1 MKRQP
6 EMLLSQHELAAA
18 YAETLRF
25 VSISRKLI
33 PSDET
38 RQCMADAVRNFYELL
53 EARFESKRF
62 QKVTVSQSAK
72 TKRSRNL
79 SDRDAA

>member
-1 MKRQP
+1 MKKQP
-6 EMLLSQHELAAA
+6 EMLSRYELATA

-53 EARFESKRF
+53 EARLESKGF
-62 QKVTVSQSAK
+62 QKVTVSQSPK

>member
-25 VSISRKLI
+25 VCISRRRI

-38 RQCMADAVRNFYELL
+38 RQCMADAIRKFYELL
-53 EARFESKRF
+53 DARLESKRF
-62 QKVTVSQSAK
+62 QKVTGTQCPK

-79 SDRDAA
+79 PDRDAA